1 MGAAAAVSLVA
12 LVSFVFGAALVL
24 ALMFALV
31 AHVFGKAGRIGRFLA
46 GMVCEMGNRGMP
58 DLFVRTIDGAWARVT
73 TADLA
78 EALQRVDPFDD
89 AEREPPEGGLGC

>member
-12 LVSFVFGAALVL
+12 LVSFVFGAVLVL
-24 ALMFALV
+24 LLLWSLWLYV
-31 AHVFGKAGRIGRFLA
+31 TSKPGRIGQVLS
-46 GMVCEMGNRGMP
+46 GMVVAMGNRGMP
-58 DLFVRTIDGAWARVT
+58 DLMVRTIDGSWARVT
-73 TADLA
+73 TPDLA

>member
-12 LVSFVFGAALVL
+12 LVSFVFGAVLVL
-24 ALMFALV
+24 LLLWSLWLYV
-31 AHVFGKAGRIGRFLA
+31 TSKPGRIGHVLS
-46 GMVCEMGNRGMP
+46 GMVVGMGNQGMP
-58 DLFVRTIDGAWARVT
+58 DLMVRTIDGSWARVT